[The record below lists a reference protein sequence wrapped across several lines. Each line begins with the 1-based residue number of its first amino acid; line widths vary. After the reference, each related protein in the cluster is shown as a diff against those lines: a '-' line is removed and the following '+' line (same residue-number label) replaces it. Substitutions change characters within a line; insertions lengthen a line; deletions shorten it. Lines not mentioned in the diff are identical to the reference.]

1 MSPGLKV
8 GHASSS
14 PLLKAGAGDT
24 AIRLMPTLAV
34 TVGDQK
40 TRTFSTHVSA
50 AAAAAV
56 GDSKG
61 AATIRIMPG
70 LGVIPH
76 KQGQT
81 ITMTTVAGSKALT
94 ASAGPGAVTM
104 AAAGALGAKGIT
116 VSASPLAIGTAT
128 AGVRHVPVTAT
139 VVTTQ
144 AVSRTPFG
152 RTSMT
157 LKVVSAILG

>member
-1 MSPGLKV
+1 M
-8 GHASSS
+8 
-14 PLLKAGAGDT
+14 GDT

-40 TRTFSTHVSA
+40 TRTFSTHVSSA
-50 AAAAAV
+50 P
-56 GDSKG
+56 GDSKGG

-81 ITMTTVAGSKALT
+81 ITMTTVAGSKPLT
-94 ASAGPGAVTM
+94 VSAGPPGTVTM
-104 AAAGALGAKGIT
+104 AAAAAGALGSKGIT

-128 AGVRHVPVTAT
+128 ATVRHVPVTAT

-144 AVSRTPFG
+144 AVSRTRARKTFNPG
-152 RTSMT
+152 AGGWDD
-157 LKVVSAILG
+157 V

>member
-1 MSPGLKV
+1 MLSQGLKA

-14 PLLKAGAGDT
+14 LLKAGAADT

-40 TRTFSTHVSA
+40 TRTFSTHVSSA
-50 AAAAAV
+50 S

-81 ITMTTVAGSKALT
+81 ITMTTMAGSKPLT
-94 ASAGPGAVTM
+94 VSAGPGTVTM
-104 AAAGALGAKGIT
+104 AGALGAKGIT
-116 VSASPLAIGTAT
+116 VSASPLTIGTAT
-128 AGVRHVPVTAT
+128 GTVRHVPVTAT

-144 AVSRTPFG
+144 AVSWTRFG
-152 RTSMT
+152 RT
-157 LKVVSAILG
+157 